1 MTHST
6 MICVYLIAFIAL
18 YEVCIVSLEIVRCC
32 SDTLNNDPCL
42 SDSII
47 ALYEVC
53 IVSLEI
59 VRCFND
65 TLNNDPSISEAIA
78 AIQTLLEV
86 IERSNG
92 ELHLVLIV
100 YIQVFECRFIFMRDL

>member
-1 MTHST
+1 
-6 MICVYLIAFIAL
+6 MISCYLCP
-18 YEVCIVSLEIVRCC
+18 YW
-32 SDTLNNDPCL
+32 N
-42 SDSII
+42 SII